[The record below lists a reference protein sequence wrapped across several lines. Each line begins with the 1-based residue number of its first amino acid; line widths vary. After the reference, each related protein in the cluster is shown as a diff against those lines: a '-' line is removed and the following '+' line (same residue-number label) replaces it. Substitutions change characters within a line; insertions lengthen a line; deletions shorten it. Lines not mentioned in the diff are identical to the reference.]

1 MTDRPWLKLYP
12 PSLPADLPPL
22 EDASLV
28 AWFERLSRQFAELPA
43 LENLDTI
50 LTYRDWDRLSLRFAH
65 SLHRLGLEKGE
76 RLAIML
82 PNLLQ
87 SPVVLMGALR
97 AGLTVVN
104 VNPLFTP
111 RELAQEL
118 MDAEASG
125 IVLLAN
131 FGHVLERAQAEWGLA
146 LKHIFI
152 TEAGDLCPSPKRQLV
167 NWTLRYLKRKVP
179 PFHLPVTLTL
189 RQALDEGRESP
200 LNVSL
205 EPEDMAFLQYTGGTT
220 GTPKGAMLSHA
231 NLLANIEQA
240 RLWLT
245 CRDWRKHLEIGREQI
260 ITALPLYH
268 IFALT
273 ANLWVGTAL
282 GVYNHLIT
290 DPRNLQGLLKTLR
303 KSSISVITGV
313 NTLFSHLLHV
323 PGFSQLDFS
332 SLKLTLSGGMPM
344 QQQVAERW
352 QKITGCPILEGYGL
366 TEASPV
372 VTLNPLDSE
381 VFTGSI
387 GLPLPGTDCRIV
399 DDGRILPAG
408 EIGELC
414 VRGPQVM
421 CGYWRQPE
429 ETRAVL
435 DQAGWLR
442 TGDIAKMDD
451 QGRFYIVDRKKDMIL
466 VSGFNVYPSEIEE
479 VVGAHPKVKEC
490 AAVGVPDARTGEAVK
505 LFVVKADPSLTE
517 SEIQT
522 WCRANLTAYK
532 RPHQIEFRAELPKSA
547 VGKILRRQLRD

>member
-12 PSLPADLPPL
+12 PSLPTSLPPPK
-22 EDASLV
+22 EGSLV
-28 AWFERLSRQFAELPA
+28 ALFERSNRQFADSPA
-43 LENLDTI
+43 LENLNTV
-50 LTYRDWDRLSLRFAH
+50 LTYRDWNLMSLRFAH
-65 SLHRLGLEKGE
+65 TLHRLGLEKGE

-87 SPVVLMGALR
+87 FPVVLMGALR
-97 AGLTVVN
+97 AGLVVVN
-104 VNPLFTP
+104 LNPLFTP

-118 MDAEASG
+118 MDCGASA

-131 FGHVLERAQAEWGLA
+131 FGHVLEQAMAEFGLA

-152 TEAGDLCPSPKRQLV
+152 TEVGDLCPAPKRQVV
-167 NWTLRYLKRKVP
+167 NLSLRYFKRKVP
-179 PFHLPVTLTL
+179 PFRLPVTLTL
-189 RQALDEGRESP
+189 RQALDAGRETP

-205 EPEDMAFLQYTGGTT
+205 EPEDLAFLQYTGGTT

-231 NLLANIEQA
+231 NLVANVEQV

-245 CRDWRKHLEIGREQI
+245 CRDWRKHLEFGCERV

-273 ANLWVGTAL
+273 ANLLVGMAL
-282 GVYNHLIT
+282 GALNYLVT
-290 DPRNLQGLLKTLR
+290 DPRDVGGLIRTLR
-303 KSSISVITGV
+303 RSSCSVITGV
-313 NTLFSHLLHV
+313 NTLFSHLLEA
-323 PGFSQLDFS
+323 PAFSRLDFGC
-332 SLKLTLSGGMPM
+332 LKLTLSGGMPM
-344 QQQVAERW
+344 QHKVAEHW
-352 QKITGCPILEGYGL
+352 QRVTGCPILEGYGL

-372 VTLNPLDSE
+372 VTLNPLDRE
-381 VFTGSI
+381 AFTGSI

-399 DDGRILPAG
+399 DDGRVLPPG
-408 EIGELC
+408 GVGELC

-421 CGYWRQPE
+421 RGYWRQAE
-429 ETRAVL
+429 ETHAVL
-435 DQAGWLR
+435 SGEGWLR
-442 TGDIAKMDD
+442 TGDIAKMDER
-451 QGRFYIVDRKKDMIL
+451 GWFYIVDRKKDMIL

-479 VVGAHPKVKEC
+479 VVSAHPKVKEC

-517 SEIQT
+517 NEIQT

-532 RPHQIEFRAELPKSA
+532 RPHRIEFRAELPKSA
-547 VGKILRRQLRD
+547 VGKILRRKLRD

>member
-12 PSLPADLPPL
+12 PALPANLPPP

-28 AWFERLSRQFAELPA
+28 ALFERSSRQFADLPA
-43 LENLDTI
+43 LENLSTV
-50 LTYRDWDRLSLRFAH
+50 LTYHDWNRLSLRFAH
-65 SLHRLGLEKGE
+65 TLHRFGLEKGE

-104 VNPLFTP
+104 LNPLFTP

-118 MDAEASG
+118 IDSEAAG

-131 FGHVLERAQAEWGLA
+131 FGHVLEQARAEFGLA
-146 LKHIFI
+146 LKSIFI
-152 TEAGDLCPSPKRQLV
+152 TEAGDLCPAPRRQVV

-189 RQALDEGRESP
+189 RQALDEGRETL

-205 EPEDMAFLQYTGGTT
+205 EPEDIAFLQYTGGTT

-231 NLLANIEQA
+231 NLIANIEQA

-245 CRDWRKHLEIGREQI
+245 CRDWHKHLEIGRERL

-273 ANLWVGTAL
+273 ANLWVGMAL
-282 GVYNHLIT
+282 GVFNHLVT
-290 DPRNLQGLLKTLR
+290 DPRDLKGLIKTIR
-303 KSSISVITGV
+303 KSKISVITGV
-313 NTLFSHLLHV
+313 NTLFSHLLQI
-323 PGFSQLDFS
+323 PQFSQLDFS

-344 QQQVAERW
+344 QQKVAERW
-352 QKITGCPILEGYGL
+352 QQITGCPVLEGYGL

-372 VTLNPLDSE
+372 VTLNPLDSDT
-381 VFTGSI
+381 FTGSV

-421 CGYWRQPE
+421 RGYWRQSE

-435 DQAGWLR
+435 DEEGWLR
-442 TGDIAKMDD
+442 TGDIARMDE
-451 QGRFYIVDRKKDMIL
+451 QGLLYIVDRKKDMIL

-490 AAVGVPDARTGEAVK
+490 AAVGVPDAHTGEAVK
-505 LFVVKADPSLTE
+505 LFVVKTDPSLTVD
-517 SEIQT
+517 EIQT

-532 RPHQIEFRAELPKSA
+532 RPKSIEFRAALPKSA